1 MKFSKIASAA
11 SSLVLLNVST
21 TNAMNGIHRPTYNG
35 QFNDSITNITSFI
48 NDNYNEVLAKNCIMS
63 IYNLTEPINKKYRK
77 RAEVQFILIKLL
89 GHKLTHMIEDTQ
101 DEDATAFE
109 SINCDQV
116 IGALEYA
123 NKFAPSDL
131 YKEAAKHLARIS
143 KRGMKKLLTLLKS
156 SANRS
161 EEDVFKEIDSLT
173 HSGLTEAQLIKR
185 ASRFPRTELFLKHL
199 TIILVIA
206 AALMDA
212 CGNVSVVLCQ
222 TLLAFSFLTL
232 AYWLVQFSRVLFGMN
247 NLSVTDILPF

>member
-1 MKFSKIASAA
+1 MKFSKIATAA

-35 QFNDSITNITSFI
+35 QFNDSITNLTAFI

-63 IYNLTEPINKKYRK
+63 ICNLTESINKKYRK

-89 GHKLTHMIEDTQ
+89 GHKLTHMVEDTQ
-101 DEDATAFE
+101 SEDVTAFE

-123 NKFAPSDL
+123 NRFAPSDL
-131 YKEAAKHLARIS
+131 YKQAAKHLTRIS
-143 KRGMKKLLTLLKS
+143 KREMKKLLTLLKS
-156 SANRS
+156 GTNHS
-161 EEDVFKEIDSLT
+161 EEHISKEVDSLT
-173 HSGLTEAQLIKR
+173 RSSLTEAQLIKR
-185 ASRFPRTELFLKHL
+185 AGRFPRTELFLKHL
-199 TIILVIA
+199 TIMLVIA

-212 CGNVSVVLCQ
+212 CGNVSLALCQ
-222 TLLAFSFLTL
+222 TLLVFSFLTL
-232 AYWLVQFSRVLFGMN
+232 AYWLVEISRVLFGMD